1 MNRYKRTL
9 CDTMIP
15 ILWLYPSPKE
25 SSRLSRNSTSEIL
38 KNFYSA
44 LIYKTS
50 LYIKVSLRSISLL
63 PYPSDNNLPNISEKL
78 FHSKWNLCFFGAS
91 LVQNLLGDERHL
103 AFSEICYAF
112 ASILLEMSFKSFSQL
127 KKQFHYLLLYF
138 IEKFVLSTLVFRL
151 LANGL
156 HIFSLSLCVF
166 YLLGHFLCNTESY

>member
-1 MNRYKRTL
+1 MIDIWLFFLAIMNRCKRTL

-25 SSRLSRNSTSEIL
+25 SSRLSRNSTSEFL

-63 PYPSDNNLPNISEKL
+63 PYSSDNNLPNISEKL

-103 AFSEICYAF
+103 AFFRDLLCICIY
-112 ASILLEMSFKSFSQL
+112 SF
-127 KKQFHYLLLYF
+127 
-138 IEKFVLSTLVFRL
+138 R
-151 LANGL
+151 N
-156 HIFSLSLCVF
+156 IF
-166 YLLGHFLCNTESY
+166 